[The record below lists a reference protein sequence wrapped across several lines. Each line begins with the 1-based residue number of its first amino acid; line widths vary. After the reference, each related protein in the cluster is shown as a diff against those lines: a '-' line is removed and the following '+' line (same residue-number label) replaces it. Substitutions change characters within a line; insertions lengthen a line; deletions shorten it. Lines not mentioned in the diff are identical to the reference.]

1 MKDGILKGD
10 YQLVYITPELL
21 VGSKVCRKML
31 TGEVYEHRLKAFVV
45 DEAHTVKKWYVSLTN
60 VSYVSIIYS
69 IQCRGQSFR
78 RVMERL
84 GEIRSLLPPSV
95 KIMALTATATKSV
108 RCSVTCTLGMDKPV
122 IVALSPCKA
131 NLVYN
136 VGKYTTV
143 VETFK
148 PLLTR
153 IRNDREKSP
162 RTIIYCQ
169 SYNMCADIYIYLSR
183 GLGCELTE
191 PMDAPNIPKF
201 RLVDMFTSV
210 TDQAHKEIIISMFT
224 KQSQLRVVIATV
236 AFGLGIDCPDVHE
249 IIHVGIPEDI
259 ESYIQET
266 GRAGR
271 DGKPSLAIL
280 LKARVHH
287 VCEEGIKEYVENDSQ
302 CRRDVLFNSMDN
314 YTHRQMGTSPCLCC
328 DICALICTC
337 GCCSRNLSSFV
348 FIG

>member
-1 MKDGILKGD
+1 
-10 YQLVYITPELL
+10 
-21 VGSKVCRKML
+21 
-31 TGEVYEHRLKAFVV
+31 
-45 DEAHTVKKWYVSLTN
+45 
-60 VSYVSIIYS
+60 
-69 IQCRGQSFR
+69 
-78 RVMERL
+78 MERL

-95 KIMALTATATKSV
+95 RVMALTATATNAV
-108 RCSVTCTLGMDKPV
+108 RCSVTRTLGMDKPV
-122 IVALSPCKA
+122 VVALSPCKA

-153 IRNDREKSP
+153 IRNDRDKCP
-162 RTIIYCQ
+162 RTIVYCQ

-191 PMDAPNIPKF
+191 PVDAPNIAKF

-210 TDQAHKEIIISMFT
+210 TDQAHKDTTISLFT
-224 KQSQLRVVIATV
+224 KPSQLRVVIATV
-236 AFGLGIDCPDVHE
+236 AFGLGIDCPDVRE
-249 IIHVGIPEDI
+249 IIHVGVPEDI

-280 LKARVHH
+280 LKARVYHA
-287 VCEEGIKEYVENDSQ
+287 CEEGIKEYVDNDCQ
-302 CRRDVLFNSMDN
+302 CRRDLLFKSMDN
-314 YTHRQMGTSPCLCC
+314 YKHRQIDSSRQCLCC
-328 DICALICTC
+328 DVCALICTC

-348 FIG
+348 FLG